1 MFWTTLKWS
10 ATAVL
15 LVVFGLALFR
25 ATTSGSQAPQEAP
38 HEAPATSANPPAAQD
53 NPPPK
58 KFNF

>member
-15 LVVFGLALFR
+15 LVVFGLALVR
-25 ATTSGSQAPQEAP
+25 AATSGSETLDGG
-38 HEAPATSANPPAAQD
+38 PAASAKPPAPQD

>member
-1 MFWTTLKWS
+1 MFWTTLKWG

-15 LVVFGLALFR
+15 LVVFGLAMFR
-25 ATTSGSQAPQEAP
+25 AATSGKDVPESG
-38 HEAPATSANPPAAQD
+38 PATSANPSAPQD

>member
-1 MFWTTLKWS
+1 MFWTTLKWG

-25 ATTSGSQAPQEAP
+25 AATSGNPAPDSGG
-38 HEAPATSANPPAAQD
+38 PAATANPPAPQD

>member
-1 MFWTTLKWS
+1 MFWTTLKWG

-15 LVVFGLALFR
+15 LVVFGLALLR
-25 ATTSGSQAPQEAP
+25 AATSGSETPDNSG
-38 HEAPATSANPPAAQD
+38 PATSANPPAPQD

>member
-1 MFWTTLKWS
+1 MFWTTLKWG
-10 ATAVL
+10 APAVL

-25 ATTSGSQAPQEAP
+25 AATSGSETPDGG
-38 HEAPATSANPPAAQD
+38 PATSANPPAPQD

>member
-1 MFWTTLKWS
+1 MFWTTLKWG

-25 ATTSGSQAPQEAP
+25 AATPG
-38 HEAPATSANPPAAQD
+38 HESPDAGQATSANPPAPQD

>member
-1 MFWTTLKWS
+1 MFWTTLKWG

-15 LVVFGLALFR
+15 LVVFGLALWR
-25 ATTSGSQAPQEAP
+25 AAASGNETPDGG
-38 HEAPATSANPPAAQD
+38 PATSANPSAPPD

>member
-1 MFWTTLKWS
+1 MFWTTLKWG

-25 ATTSGSQAPQEAP
+25 AATSGSETLDGG
-38 HEAPATSANPPAAQD
+38 PAASANPRAPQD

>member
-1 MFWTTLKWS
+1 MFWTTLKWG

-25 ATTSGSQAPQEAP
+25 AASSGHEAP
-38 HEAPATSANPPAAQD
+38 DNGGPATSAHPPAAGD

>member
-1 MFWTTLKWS
+1 MFWTTLKWG

-25 ATTSGSQAPQEAP
+25 AAASVSETHDGGPV
-38 HEAPATSANPPAAQD
+38 TSANPPAPQD